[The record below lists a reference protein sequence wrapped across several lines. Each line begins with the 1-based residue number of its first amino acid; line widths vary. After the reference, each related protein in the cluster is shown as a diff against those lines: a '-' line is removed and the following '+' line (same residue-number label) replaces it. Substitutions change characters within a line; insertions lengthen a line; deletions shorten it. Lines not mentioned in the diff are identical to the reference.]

1 MQSLERKQWREKP
14 TKQGQKLGKKIEF
27 ERENGGA
34 IEVEDD
40 DYDDDDAIRVC
51 R

>member
-1 MQSLERKQWREKP
+1 MEGESNERR
-14 TKQGQKLGKKIEF
+14 TRAGKKIEF